1 METNLTPELIE
12 QAKKAESIEAL
23 LALAKE
29 NNIILTAAHAE
40 KLFNEWHSTKEL
52 SDDELD
58 SVAGGCGDDYD
69 DPITCPSCGETKAY
83 ACMEKDGKTIYRCT
97 NRLCGLYFT
106 PGD

>member
-12 QAKKAESIEAL
+12 QAEKAESIEAL

-58 SVAGGCGDDYD
+58 SVAGGCGN
-69 DPITCPSCGETKAY
+69 PGVCPNCGGTDLY
-83 ACMEKDGKTIYRCT
+83 IYKTDAQCKRCG
-97 NRLCGLYFT
+97 RIFS
-106 PGD
+106 PFSD